1 MIDTH
6 THIYLPEFDAD
17 RDSVVT
23 RAIEAGIHT
32 LILPN
37 IDLTTVEAL
46 HHTIDRYPGRCHAA
60 MGLHPTSVEENYQEQ
75 LTQIKTFLESNRY
88 CAIGEIG
95 IDLYWDK
102 SRIEEQKDA
111 FAQQTQWAMEREMP
125 IIIHCREALDEVL
138 EVLDSFHPGSVK
150 GVFHSFTGSATEVE
164 EIRRRAGDFYF
175 GINGIVTFKNVHMEE
190 TLHAIGRERMIL
202 ETDAPYLAPVP
213 RRGKR
218 NEPAYTAYTAA
229 RVADI
234 MGESIETI
242 DAITTENARRLFKL

>member
-6 THIYLPEFDAD
+6 THIYLPEFDDD
-17 RDSVVT
+17 RDAVVT
-23 RAIEAGIHT
+23 RAVEVGIHT

-46 HHTIDRYPGRCHAA
+46 HDTVDRYRGKCRAA
-60 MGLHPTSVEENYQEQ
+60 MGLHPTSVEDDYQEQ
-75 LTQIKTFLESNRY
+75 LSQIKTLLKTHPY

-95 IDLYWDK
+95 IDLY
-102 SRIEEQKDA
+102 R
-111 FAQQTQWAMEREMP
+111 QTEWAVEMSMP
-125 IIIHCREALDEVL
+125 IIIHCREALNEVL
-138 EVLDSFHPGSVK
+138 EVLETFPHNSVK
-150 GVFHSFTGSATEVE
+150 GVFHSFTGSVAEVE

-175 GINGIVTFKNVHMEE
+175 GINGIVTFKNARMEE
-190 TLHAIGRERMIL
+190 TLHAIRRERMIL

-234 MGESIETI
+234 MGESIEAI
-242 DAITTENARRLFKL
+242 DAVTTENARRLFGV

>member
-6 THIYLPEFDAD
+6 THIYLPEFDDD
-17 RDSVVT
+17 RDAVVT
-23 RAIEAGIHT
+23 RAVEVGIHT

-46 HHTIDRYPGRCHAA
+46 HDTVDRYRGKCRAA
-60 MGLHPTSVEENYQEQ
+60 MGLHPTSVEDDYQEQ
-75 LTQIKTFLESNRY
+75 LSQIKTLLKTHPY

-102 SRIEEQKDA
+102 SRLKEQKDA
-111 FAQQTQWAMEREMP
+111 FARQTEWAVEMSMP
-125 IIIHCREALDEVL
+125 IIIHCREALNEVL
-138 EVLDSFHPGSVK
+138 EVLETFPHNSVK
-150 GVFHSFTGSATEVE
+150 GVFHSFTGSVAEVE

-175 GINGIVTFKNVHMEE
+175 GINGIVTFKNARMEE
-190 TLHAIGRERMIL
+190 TLHAIRRERMIL

-234 MGESIETI
+234 MGESIEAI
-242 DAITTENARRLFKL
+242 DAVTTENARRLFGV